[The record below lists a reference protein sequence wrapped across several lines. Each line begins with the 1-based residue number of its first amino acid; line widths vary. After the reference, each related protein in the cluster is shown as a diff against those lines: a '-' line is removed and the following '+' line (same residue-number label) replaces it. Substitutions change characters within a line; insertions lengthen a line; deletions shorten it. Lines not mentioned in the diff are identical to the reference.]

1 MSLSPLKQ
9 PKMLKKLGFCSMV
22 NIVHRFLVPVNPVT
36 PITLCE
42 NVFHLFSMDKF
53 LQSFMV
59 VQNDEP
65 IGLAT
70 DFHLID
76 RFSRNFFREF
86 YVRLNLY

>member
-1 MSLSPLKQ
+1 
-9 PKMLKKLGFCSMV
+9 
-22 NIVHRFLVPVNPVT
+22 
-36 PITLCE
+36 
-42 NVFHLFSMDKF
+42 
-53 LQSFMV
+53 MV